1 MKDAQQLWE
10 ECSEAIRSQVSE
22 ATWRTW
28 FASIAPVAVVNG
40 TLVLAV
46 PNALVRERLESRF
59 SGLLRDAVSDAAGT
73 ELPARLE
80 VLVGTEPDQRELDG
94 ADRGDGQP
102 GPGSFGA
109 DAPHVP
115 GGLRSIGPPGAPAF
129 PNGSAPGGAH
139 FAGGQLSPPLG
150 ETFGGGGT
158 LGADPG
164 IDPGARTTNS
174 RYTFEGFVIG
184 PSNRFAHAAALSVAE
199 APARAYNPL
208 FIIGAAGL
216 GKTHLLQAIRNYV
229 TENFARHHV
238 TYVSTE
244 TFMNEFV
251 EAIRNNTTGA
261 FKRRYRQCDVLLID
275 DIQFM
280 EGKESLQEE
289 FFHTFN
295 SLYEASKQLVLTS
308 DRPPGSITTL
318 ESRLRSRF
326 LSGLIAEIQPP
337 ELETRIAILRTKAE
351 HERTV
356 VGDEVL
362 EFIASNVKDNIR
374 ELEGALIRVTAYAS
388 LNRQPLTRE
397 LAETVLSDLVAG
409 RQPRRITA
417 QQILRATA
425 EYFDFSVVEL
435 CGPSRRRPLVMARQI
450 GMYVFRELTDFSYPA
465 IAREFGGRDH
475 TTVIH
480 AVEKIARLMK
490 ERRQVYEQVTELLMR
505 VRNGE

>member
-46 PNALVRERLESRF
+46 PNVLVRERLESRF
-59 SGLLRDAVSDAAGT
+59 SGMLRDAVSDAAGT
-73 ELPARLE
+73 DLPARLE
-80 VLVGTEPDQRELDG
+80 VLVDVERVERYGDSGERLDG
-94 ADRGDGQP
+94 NGSVP
-102 GPGSFGA
+102 GAAAGSDPSASAGSFG
-109 DAPHVP
+109 
-115 GGLRSIGPPGAPAF
+115 GLGTSGLALSNQHLS
-129 PNGSAPGGAH
+129 NGS
-139 FAGGQLSPPLG
+139 FAAAGSFTSQDGVPIEPA
-150 ETFGGGGT
+150 T
-158 LGADPG
+158 
-164 IDPGARTTNS
+164 RTNS

-229 TENFARHHV
+229 TENFSRYQVA
-238 TYVSTE
+238 YVSTE

-251 EAIRNNTTGA
+251 EAIRNNTTSA
-261 FKRRYRQCDVLLID
+261 FKRRYRQTDVLLID

-326 LSGLIAEIQPP
+326 LSGLIAEVQPP

-351 HERTV
+351 HERAV

>member
-1 MKDAQQLWE
+1 VTDAQQLWD
-10 ECSEAIRSQVSE
+10 ECAGAIQSQVSE

-28 FASIAPVAVVNG
+28 FASIAPVAIANG
-40 TLVLAV
+40 VLVLAV
-46 PNALVRERLESRF
+46 PNSLVRERLESRF
-59 SGLLRDAVSDAAGT
+59 QGLLRDALHDSSGSDLPIRFDVLVDDAAV
-73 ELPARLE
+73 EE
-80 VLVGTEPDQRELDG
+80 
-94 ADRGDGQP
+94 GDGERP
-102 GPGSFGA
+102 RER
-109 DAPHVP
+109 PHVTEVQ
-115 GGLRSIGPPGAPAF
+115 PPSSTGEAPDASATA
-129 PNGSAPGGAH
+129 PSAPSAP
-139 FAGGQLSPPLG
+139 S
-150 ETFGGGGT
+150 
-158 LGADPG
+158 
-164 IDPGARTTNS
+164 S
-174 RYTFEGFVIG
+174 RYTFDTFVIG

-216 GKTHLLQAIRNYV
+216 GKTHLLQSIRTYV
-229 TENFARHHV
+229 TENFARFHV
-238 TYVSTE
+238 RYVSTE

-261 FKRRYRQCDVLLID
+261 FKRRYRECDVLLID
-275 DIQFM
+275 DIQFI

-295 SLYEASKQLVLTS
+295 SLYEASRQLVLTS
-308 DRPPGSITTL
+308 DRPPGSIATL

-326 LSGLIAEIQPP
+326 LSGLIADIQPP

-351 HERTV
+351 HERAI

-397 LAETVLSDLVAG
+397 LAETVLADLVAS

-417 QQILRATA
+417 QQILNTTA
-425 EYFDFSVVEL
+425 DYFGFEIAEM
-435 CGPSRRRPLVMARQI
+435 CGPSRRRPLVIARQI

-480 AVEKIARLMK
+480 AVEKIAALMK
-490 ERRQVYEQVTELLMR
+490 ERRQIYDQVTELIVK

>member
-1 MKDAQQLWE
+1 MENFLTGGLGLLIDAQQLWDS
-10 ECSEAIRSQVSE
+10 CAAAIRSQVSD

-28 FASIAPVAVVNG
+28 FAGISPIAVVNG
-40 TLVLAV
+40 TLVLGV
-46 PNALVRERLESRF
+46 PNSLVKERLESRF
-59 SGLLRDAVSDAAGT
+59 AGMMRDAVAEAAGT
-73 ELPARLE
+73 DLPLRLDVTTELAPGEDVEA
-80 VLVGTEPDQRELDG
+80 VLGEAAG
-94 ADRGDGQP
+94 NG
-102 GPGSFGA
+102 
-109 DAPHVP
+109 DAPSAPISTGQARIGVP
-115 GGLRSIGPPGAPAF
+115 DGF
-129 PNGSAPGGAH
+129 GSAVEGPSSRH
-139 FAGGQLSPPLG
+139 
-150 ETFGGGGT
+150 TF
-158 LGADPG
+158 D
-164 IDPGARTTNS
+164 D
-174 RYTFEGFVIG
+174 FVIG

-199 APARAYNPL
+199 SPARAYNPL
-208 FIIGAAGL
+208 FIIGAVGL

-229 TENFARHHV
+229 TENFARLHV
-238 TYVSTE
+238 RYVSTE

-261 FKRRYRQCDVLLID
+261 FKRRYRECDVLLID

-295 SLYEASKQLVLTS
+295 SLHEASKQVVLTS
-308 DRPPGSITTL
+308 DRPPGSIATL

-326 LSGLIAEIQPP
+326 LSGLIADIQPP

-351 HERTV
+351 HERSV
-356 VGDEVL
+356 VDDDVL
-362 EFIASNVKDNIR
+362 EFIASNIKDNIR

-388 LNRQPLTRE
+388 LTRQPLTRE
-397 LAETVLSDLVAG
+397 LAETVLADLVAG

-417 QQILRATA
+417 QQILTTTA
-425 EYFDFSVVEL
+425 DHFGFAVEEL

-450 GMYVFRELTDFSYPA
+450 SMYVFRELTDFSYPA

-480 AVEKIARLMK
+480 AVEKIAALMK
-490 ERRQVYEQVTELLMR
+490 ERRQVYEQVTELLVR

>member
-1 MKDAQQLWE
+1 VKDAQQLWE
-10 ECSEAIRSQVSE
+10 ECSEAIRSQVSD

-28 FASIAPVAVVNG
+28 FSSISPVAVVNG

-59 SGLLRDAVSDAAGT
+59 SGMLRDAVSDAAGT

-80 VLVGTEPDQRELDG
+80 VLVDAEHAPREFEPTERPEYGTSGSSALGIGEQTLTG
-94 ADRGDGQP
+94 AAGMSSLALGH
-102 GPGSFGA
+102 GSGA
-109 DAPHVP
+109 L
-115 GGLRSIGPPGAPAF
+115 G
-129 PNGSAPGGAH
+129 
-139 FAGGQLSPPLG
+139 AGGQYPGNASFSAAGALGSQDGMTMEPP
-150 ETFGGGGT
+150 
-158 LGADPG
+158 
-164 IDPGARTTNS
+164 RTTNS
-174 RYTFEGFVIG
+174 RYNFDGFVIG

-229 TENFARHHV
+229 TENFARYHV
-238 TYVSTE
+238 AYVSTE

-251 EAIRNNTTGA
+251 EAIRNNTTSA
-261 FKRRYRQCDVLLID
+261 FKRRYRQTDVLLID

-326 LSGLIAEIQPP
+326 LSGLIAEVQPP

-351 HERTV
+351 HERAV
-356 VGDEVL
+356 VGDDVL

-388 LNRQPLTRE
+388 LNRQQLTRE

-425 EYFDFSVVEL
+425 EYFDFGVVEL

>member
-1 MKDAQQLWE
+1 VTDAQQLWD
-10 ECSEAIRSQVSE
+10 ECAGAIQSQVSD

-28 FASIAPVAVVNG
+28 FASITPVAVSNG
-40 TLVLAV
+40 VLVLAV
-46 PNALVRERLESRF
+46 PNSLVKERLESRF
-59 SGLLRDAVSDAAGT
+59 EGLIRDAMHDSTGG
-73 ELPARLE
+73 ELPIRFD
-80 VLVGTEPDQRELDG
+80 VLVDELEIDEPAMPTREVAGDRQRALST
-94 ADRGDGQP
+94 DR
-102 GPGSFGA
+102 SE
-109 DAPHVP
+109 
-115 GGLRSIGPPGAPAF
+115 
-129 PNGSAPGGAH
+129 SAPEQVRENGPLVGGA
-139 FAGGQLSPPLG
+139 S
-150 ETFGGGGT
+150 
-158 LGADPG
+158 
-164 IDPGARTTNS
+164 S
-174 RYTFEGFVIG
+174 RYTFDTFVIG

-216 GKTHLLQAIRNYV
+216 GKTHLLQSIRSYV
-229 TENFARHHV
+229 TDNFARFHV
-238 TYVSTE
+238 RYVSTE

-261 FKRRYRQCDVLLID
+261 FKRRYRECDVLLID
-275 DIQFM
+275 DIQFI

-295 SLYEASKQLVLTS
+295 SLYEASRQLVLTS
-308 DRPPGSITTL
+308 DRPPGSIATL

-326 LSGLIAEIQPP
+326 LSGLIADIQPP

-351 HERTV
+351 HERAI

-397 LAETVLSDLVAG
+397 LAETVLADLVAS
-409 RQPRRITA
+409 RQPRRITG
-417 QQILRATA
+417 QQILTTTA
-425 EYFDFSVVEL
+425 EYFGFSIQEL
-435 CGPSRRRPLVMARQI
+435 CGPSRRRPLVIARQI
-450 GMYVFRELTDFSYPA
+450 SMYVFRDLTDFSYPA

-480 AVEKIARLMK
+480 AVEKIAGLMK
-490 ERRQVYEQVTELLMR
+490 ERRQIYDQVTELTVR
-505 VRNGE
+505 VRSGE